1 MSFFAELKRRN
12 VVRVGVA
19 YIVIGWLLVQVAE
32 FAFENFGAPEWVL
45 KTFTVVV
52 LLGMP
57 IALFFAWAFELT
69 PEGVK
74 REKDVDRSQSI
85 TPLTG
90 RKLDF
95 VIIGA
100 LVVALG
106 YFVWERQ
113 APVDMLDSSEESAV
127 ADGVATL
134 DQGPA
139 DRSIAVLPF
148 VNMSSDEEQEW
159 FSDGLTEEILNAL
172 ARTPDL
178 LVAARTSSFKFKG
191 SGEDIPTIAK
201 ALGVAHILEGS
212 VRRARDRLR
221 VTAQL
226 VRARD
231 GFHLWS
237 QTYDRFPEDVIS
249 IQEDVAIEIAT
260 ALETAIDPE
269 ALENMVS
276 AGTNSVEAYNAYLK
290 GLAYDAST
298 LNTGDAY
305 VFLSA
310 RDAFERAI
318 ELDPTFAFAYWE
330 LAQFWQVQMQVTNI
344 TFGIVE
350 MPLAEKMAQF
360 DEVINKAIEYE
371 RDPVNKIR
379 FRVLR
384 NFEHLRP
391 VEALRLNTDY
401 LERRPNDQGAQNL
414 QLNLLSDLQRD
425 EQLRAAIK
433 AFQERDGYDVVISS
447 SSMTMSLISDDKEF
461 IREIANVGLQRVGD
475 SVFVVYQAH
484 RSMLWAG
491 DVDGASY
498 LVSILQ
504 SSDLPEVSRLLVN
517 LRQAC
522 AEDRLTDAALI
533 YDRINAE
540 HADVI
545 SIIWISHRIMNQSEK
560 AIETLMEF
568 DKSEDLRTLHNFL
581 SYAYF
586 DARPFPNLM
595 ALLKSQ
601 GVEPREPRDI
611 PYQCKL

>member
-1 MSFFAELKRRN
+1 MSFFAELNRRN
-12 VVRVGVA
+12 VVRVGLA
-19 YIVIGWLLVQVAE
+19 YVVIGWILAQVAE

-45 KTFTVVV
+45 KTFVAV
-52 LLGMP
+52 LLLGLP
-57 IALFFAWAFELT
+57 LALFFAWAFEMT

-85 TPLTG
+85 TRMTG

-100 LVVALG
+100 LAVSLA
-106 YFVWERQ
+106 YFLWERQ
-113 APVDMLDSSEESAV
+113 ALVDAVDSANSVDSAGSSEV
-127 ADGVATL
+127 AAAADSEAASDDGPSV
-134 DQGPA
+134 
-139 DRSIAVLPF
+139 RSIAVLPF
-148 VNMSSDEEQEW
+148 VNMSPDKEQEW

-191 SGEDIPTIAK
+191 STEDIPTIAA
-201 ALGVAHILEGS
+201 ALGVAHVLEGS

-226 VRARD
+226 IRASD

-237 QTYDRFPEDVIS
+237 QTYDRNPEDVIS

-290 GLAYDAST
+290 GLAFDAST
-298 LNTGDAY
+298 LNTGDTY

-310 RDAFERAI
+310 RDGFDRAI
-318 ELDPTFAFAYWE
+318 ELDPTFAYAYWE
-330 LAQFWQVQMQVTNI
+330 LAQFWRVQLQTTNI
-344 TFGIVE
+344 VSGIVE
-350 MPLAEKMAQF
+350 LPIHEMQAAF
-360 DEVINKAIEYE
+360 DDAISKAIEHE
-371 RDPVNKIR
+371 RDPINKIR
-379 FRVLR
+379 YR
-384 NFEHLRP
+384 
-391 VEALRLNTDY
+391 LRLNTDY
-401 LERRPNDQGAQNL
+401 LEQRPNDQGAQNL
-414 QLNLLSDLQRD
+414 QLTLLSDLQRD
-425 EQLRAAIK
+425 DELRAAIK
-433 AFQERDGYDVVISS
+433 EYQGRDGYDVVISNN
-447 SSMTMSLISDDKEF
+447 SMTMSLISDDKKF
-461 IREIANVGLQRVGD
+461 IRDVANVGLQRLGD
-475 SVFVVYQAH
+475 SAFVVYQAH
-484 RSMLWAG
+484 RSLLWAG
-491 DVDGASY
+491 DVDGASQ

-504 SSDLPEVSRLLVN
+504 SSDLPEESRLLVG

-522 AEDRLTDAALI
+522 AENRLSDASQI

-540 HADVI
+540 YTDDK
-545 SIIWISHRIMNQSEK
+545 SIVWIGHRLMSQDEE
-560 AIETLMEF
+560 AIATLMEL
-568 DKSEDLRTLHNFL
+568 DKSEDLRSLRNFL

-595 ALLKSQ
+595 ALLESQ